1 MRFTEMIRGM
11 RRWFLR
17 SAPGA
22 LLLLTFVDDVVFGS
36 LMVGAHLAFG
46 VPGLLFAAMTF
57 IAFSMAIASAT
68 SWSLIREP
76 LVLSPRSRERVTS
89 LTTKRFGRYL
99 VPHPDR
105 MITTAVGAA
114 VFGSV
119 APIIVAS
126 LEAGRPVG
134 NMAKMSVISG
144 ISYGVAFASGYG
156 VIGVIAGTAV

>member
-1 MRFTEMIRGM
+1 MGFTEMIRKM

-17 SAPGA
+17 GTPGA
-22 LLLLTFVDDVVFGS
+22 LLLLTFVDDFVFGI
-36 LMVGAHLAFG
+36 LMVGARLAFG
-46 VPGLLFAAMTF
+46 VPGLLFAAVTF
-57 IAFSMAIASAT
+57 IAFSMTIASVT

-76 LVLSPRSRERVTS
+76 LVLSPRSRARVVS
-89 LTTKRFGRYL
+89 LTSKRFGRYL

-134 NMAKMSVISG
+134 NMAKMTVISG

-156 VIGVIAGTAV
+156 AIGALAGTAV